1 MIKISKSK
9 LDEMIEHAREENP
22 NECCGI
28 LVGTSN
34 SVFEVHKI
42 TNDAKSPYRYVM
54 NPQQQLDVILDCDKK
69 DLDMIAFY
77 HSHTRTEAYPS
88 DTDVRMALQSGW
100 LEDMI
105 IYILVSL
112 EDKLNPVVKSYSIS
126 ETGEISEQCIQVGAD
141 LLGYMRYMSKKLLA
155 YMSKKSKRD

>member
-9 LDEMIEHAREENP
+9 LGEMIEHAREENP

-34 SVFEVHKI
+34 SVIKVHKI
-42 TNDAKSPYRYVM
+42 ANDAKSPYRYVM
-54 NPQQQLDVILDCDKK
+54 NPQQQLDVILDCDKN

-77 HSHTRTEAYPS
+77 HSHTHSEAYPS

-100 LEDMI
+100 LDI

-126 ETGEISEQCIQVGAD
+126 ETGEISEQSIQVC
-141 LLGYMRYMSKKLLA
+141 
-155 YMSKKSKRD
+155 

>member
-9 LDEMIEHAREENP
+9 FNEMIEHAREENP
-22 NECCGI
+22 DECCGI

-34 SVFEVHKI
+34 SVSKIYKI

-54 NPQQQLDVILDCDKK
+54 NPQQFFDVQADCDRNN
-69 DLDMIAFY
+69 LDMIAFY
-77 HSHTRTEAYPS
+77 HSHTHTKAYPS

-100 LEDMI
+100 VENLI

-112 EDKLNPVVKSYSIS
+112 EDKSNPVVKSYSIS
-126 ETGEISEQCIQVGAD
+126 ENGEISEQPMEID
-141 LLGYMRYMSKKLLA
+141 
-155 YMSKKSKRD
+155 

>member
-9 LDEMIEHAREENP
+9 LDEMIEHAREEDP

-28 LVGTSN
+28 LVGISN
-34 SVFEVHKI
+34 SVIKVHKI

-54 NPQQQLDVILDCDKK
+54 NPQQQLDVLLDCDKN

-77 HSHTRTEAYPS
+77 HSHTHSEAYPS

-100 LEDMI
+100 LDI

-126 ETGEISEQCIQVGAD
+126 ETGEISEQSIQVC
-141 LLGYMRYMSKKLLA
+141 
-155 YMSKKSKRD
+155 